1 MGPPPPKVD
10 PELLLLLELELKGEL
25 LVFELFEFELKGE
38 LLLLFEPE
46 LKGELLVVED
56 EENGLVE
63 PVEVPDELDEF
74 ELLLLERE
82 VPTLT
87 HPPALPEAFVELP
100 ELLVELELFELLE
113 LFVEAYMEPPLL
125 AIDAALVAPLRATA
139 EAARGCPK
147 SPSGGTCASP
157 KWINFQSSL
166 PVKGLT

>member
-25 LVFELFEFELKGE
+25 PLFEFELKGE
-38 LLLLFEPE
+38 LPLLFEPE
-46 LKGELLVVED
+46 PKGELLVVED

-74 ELLLLERE
+74 ELLLLARE

-87 HPPALPEAFVELP
+87 QPPALPEAFVELL
-100 ELLVELELFELLE
+100 ELLVELELFG

-125 AIDAALVAPLRATA
+125 AIDAALVAPLSATA
-139 EAARGCPK
+139 EAARGCPNR
-147 SPSGGTCASP
+147 PSGGTCASP
-157 KWINFQSSL
+157 KWITFQSSL